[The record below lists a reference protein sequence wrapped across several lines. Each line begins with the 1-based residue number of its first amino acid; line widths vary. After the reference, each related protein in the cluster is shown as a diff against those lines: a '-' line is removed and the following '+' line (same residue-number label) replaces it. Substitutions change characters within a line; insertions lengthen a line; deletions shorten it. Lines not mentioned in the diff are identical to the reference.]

1 MNVARELLKKESETY
16 TENAFE
22 WVNTYIFSSIQH
34 NVTVKVERFRVE
46 EVFFLKESCNRI
58 RALLG

>member
-22 WVNTYIFSSIQH
+22 WVHTYIFSSIQH

-46 EVFFLKESCNRI
+46 EVFFPKRKL
-58 RALLG
+58 